1 MSVISYLETATKIR
15 RVMIKNYSFDFS
27 ADDIA
32 SLSLF
37 LSLYYYEDST
47 KIGDTNII
55 EKNILQSYL
64 EEQNASIENVLKV
77 LKLEQDDFHKLLSSS
92 TKNVYAIEYYYR
104 KYYKDITETD
114 ITVITILENLL
125 DRNLSKSVEVER
137 LLQRLGIQ
145 LNDIL
150 SIGAKIDKIVELEEQ
165 KYKNFYISNFYD
177 RLAKETKDYIE
188 FTTKV
193 YLLILQKMKDKK
205 HNKEILVGE
214 DDADTLALYIAIYYF
229 RGNVAKFFEFHGVT
243 LDKILELLQ
252 LNITK
257 DEIEAITL
265 PDKKIIVD
273 RYHRF
278 VYSGVNE
285 NKEEITIDDIA
296 TNLCNRKF
304 NQSMIMENIFN
315 ELTDDI
321 SLKSDF
327 EKQLNE
333 YFVNQKGKKLLEL
346 TNELFLDMPVESI
359 EYLERVFKI
368 HHFLDENR
376 SIKNDDDIKVISLL
390 LGILLEKKYEHI
402 RGFYQTRGFESIE
415 NVLEYLRLRYLNYD
429 VNIEKLENS
438 LLLSDVDLELLK
450 QEYYDFIFSGYNT
463 GLSKNSLRIYQIS
476 KNIFNR
482 NLYNSVYISK
492 LLRHFNQSY
501 DEYENID
508 ELYNI
513 YIDEEYKS
521 MKEEIGKQRIEKYQN
536 KSVTLYMELIL
547 KIHKQLNHRSD
558 LKISIQSQDDIAVLS
573 FIIGLLSFPVETG
586 IDVFFKKYGINLD
599 NLLKVSGLSSE
610 FNKNIENEKEIDYTL
625 IDDVYG
631 KYLERVNID
640 AEVSDII
647 VLLFDKQ
654 INSTTI
660 LEQLTSYYGIDYNI
674 LKTEVI
680 SKIDYESTLTISERI
695 ELLGRQHVGELD
707 SDSMESILHFGES
720 LALHSRYIHDE
731 LPKIILSDVHEESV
745 STINRIISKIYK
757 KEEEKPKGL
766 LSRIF
771 KFTFALEEAKLV
783 LDPVA
788 VEELKTAIDTNIK
801 KLSNELLGYDA
812 IRKYIEVYY
821 RKNYAHYMVAQS
833 EIKKLENKVGE
844 LNPEDDESYI
854 EFLEANSHLQ
864 IMRDK
869 TNRFK
874 TSSQLMKQELAKVN
888 TAIVT
893 HFITINALEMARDDL
908 LPLIGSE
915 LALSKGLDTESSS
928 LELSQSVIELFQSM
942 LERNA
947 DKAVFNMEKL
957 KNSNLPSN
965 IMELLNKDI
974 ELYLSGIEK
983 VSELDEQSSTI
994 NPLLTGSTIINDDK
1008 AKQKIYEIRYNKHE
1022 DE

>member
-177 RLAKETKDYIE
+177 KLAKETKDYIE

-193 YLLILQKMKDKK
+193 YLLILQKMKDEK

-450 QEYYDFIFSGYNT
+450 QEYYDFIFSEYNT

-492 LLRHFNQSY
+492 LLRHFN
-501 DEYENID
+501 
-508 ELYNI
+508 
-513 YIDEEYKS
+513 
-521 MKEEIGKQRIEKYQN
+521 
-536 KSVTLYMELIL
+536 
-547 KIHKQLNHRSD
+547 
-558 LKISIQSQDDIAVLS
+558 
-573 FIIGLLSFPVETG
+573 
-586 IDVFFKKYGINLD
+586 
-599 NLLKVSGLSSE
+599 
-610 FNKNIENEKEIDYTL
+610 
-625 IDDVYG
+625 
-631 KYLERVNID
+631 
-640 AEVSDII
+640 
-647 VLLFDKQ
+647 
-654 INSTTI
+654 
-660 LEQLTSYYGIDYNI
+660 
-674 LKTEVI
+674 
-680 SKIDYESTLTISERI
+680 
-695 ELLGRQHVGELD
+695 
-707 SDSMESILHFGES
+707 
-720 LALHSRYIHDE
+720 
-731 LPKIILSDVHEESV
+731 
-745 STINRIISKIYK
+745 
-757 KEEEKPKGL
+757 
-766 LSRIF
+766 
-771 KFTFALEEAKLV
+771 
-783 LDPVA
+783 
-788 VEELKTAIDTNIK
+788 
-801 KLSNELLGYDA
+801 
-812 IRKYIEVYY
+812 
-821 RKNYAHYMVAQS
+821 
-833 EIKKLENKVGE
+833 
-844 LNPEDDESYI
+844 
-854 EFLEANSHLQ
+854 
-864 IMRDK
+864 
-869 TNRFK
+869 
-874 TSSQLMKQELAKVN
+874 
-888 TAIVT
+888 
-893 HFITINALEMARDDL
+893 
-908 LPLIGSE
+908 
-915 LALSKGLDTESSS
+915 
-928 LELSQSVIELFQSM
+928 
-942 LERNA
+942 
-947 DKAVFNMEKL
+947 
-957 KNSNLPSN
+957 
-965 IMELLNKDI
+965 
-974 ELYLSGIEK
+974 LSGI
-983 VSELDEQSSTI
+983 
-994 NPLLTGSTIINDDK
+994 
-1008 AKQKIYEIRYNKHE
+1008 
-1022 DE
+1022 

>member
-1 MSVISYLETATKIR
+1 MSVISYLETATRIR
-15 RVMIKNYSFDFS
+15 RVMIENCSLAFS
-27 ADDIA
+27 SDDIA

-47 KIGDTNII
+47 KIGDTNIT

-77 LKLEQDDFHKLLSSS
+77 LKLEQDNFHKLLSSS
-92 TKNVYAIEYYYR
+92 TKNIYAIEHYYQ
-104 KYYKDITETD
+104 KYYKDITEGN
-114 ITVITILENLL
+114 ITVVIILENLL

-137 LLQRLGIQ
+137 LLQQLGIQ

-265 PDKKIIVD
+265 LDKKIVVD

-278 VYSGVNE
+278 VYGGVNE

-304 NQSMIMENIFN
+304 NHSMIMENIFN

-390 LGILLEKKYEHI
+390 LGILLEKRYENI

-415 NVLEYLRLRYLNYD
+415 NILEYLRLRYLNYD

-463 GLSKNSLRIYQIS
+463 GLSKNSLRIYQIF

-586 IDVFFKKYGINLD
+586 IDVFFKKYEINLD

-731 LPKIILSDVHEESV
+731 LPKLILSDVHEESV

-766 LSRIF
+766 LARIF
-771 KFTFALEEAKLV
+771 KFTFAEEEAKLV

-1008 AKQKIYEIRYNKHE
+1008 AKQKIYEIRYNNQ